1 MEHFR
6 QHTAMFN
13 RLLNIVFSN
22 IVSQLY
28 VFIEGLG

>member
-1 MEHFR
+1 MEHFQ

-13 RLLNIVFSN
+13 GLLNIVFSN